1 MGKYM
6 QIASLKNKFT
16 TSVIGYR
23 EKQAWDKP
31 EREKDS
37 ITGVFCGIC
46 ETFKNSGRPKIV

>member
-31 EREKDS
+31 EREKDF